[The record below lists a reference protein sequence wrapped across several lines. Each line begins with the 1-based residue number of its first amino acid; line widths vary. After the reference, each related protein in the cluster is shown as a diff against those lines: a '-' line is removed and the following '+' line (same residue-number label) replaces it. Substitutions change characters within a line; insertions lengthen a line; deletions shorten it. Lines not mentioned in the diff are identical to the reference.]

1 MQLHQLKRRHPQKR
15 HKTVGRGGKRG
26 TTSGRGTKGQRARS
40 GHKIRPEIRDIIK
53 RLPKLRGHRHIS
65 APELGV
71 SVALAHLA
79 HHFSAGETISPTTL
93 AAKRLVSAATL
104 KRGTVKIIG
113 NATLDKA
120 LTIDGCL
127 VTPGVREIVEKAGG
141 KVMSIRVKP
150 ARTTVR
156 SGGVKKPKTSHAK

>member
-26 TTSGRGTKGQRARS
+26 TTAGRGTKGQRARS
-40 GHKIRPEIRDIIK
+40 GHKIRPEIRDVIK

-71 SVALAHLA
+71 SVTLAHLA
-79 HHFSAGETISPTTL
+79 NHFVSGETISPATL

-113 NATLDKA
+113 NATLNQA

-127 VTPGVREIVEKAGG
+127 VTPGVRQIVEQAGG
-141 KVMSIRVKP
+141 KVMAVK
-150 ARTTVR
+150 
-156 SGGVKKPKTSHAK
+156 VKGAKIIHAK